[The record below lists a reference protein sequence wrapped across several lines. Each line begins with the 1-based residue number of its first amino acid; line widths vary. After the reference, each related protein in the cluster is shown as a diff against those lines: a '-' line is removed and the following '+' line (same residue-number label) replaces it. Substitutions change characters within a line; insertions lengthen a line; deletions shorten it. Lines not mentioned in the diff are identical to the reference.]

1 MSAPTMSAP
10 TAYERHDHHRCI
22 DDALLAARRICK
34 HNGARL
40 TALREQVLTK
50 VWQSHRP
57 LGAYAILELL
67 AADGQGHPA
76 PPTVYRAL
84 DFLQENGLVHRLA
97 SLNAYIGCEAPDRP
111 HDSQFLICRHCQVAV
126 EVASEQVAQALRAC
140 ADRRDFA
147 IQHSSVEIVGD
158 CPNCQQGGA

>member
-1 MSAPTMSAP
+1 MSAP
-10 TAYERHDHHRCI
+10 TAYEHHDHHQCI
-22 DDALLAARRICK
+22 DEALLAARKICQK
-34 HNGARL
+34 NGARL

-67 AADGQGHPA
+67 ADEAQGHPA

-97 SLNAYIGCEAPDRP
+97 SLNAYIGCDAAGRA
-111 HDSQFLICRHCQVAV
+111 HDSQFLICRHCQVTV
-126 EVASEQVAQALRAC
+126 EVASQSVSSALQSC
-140 ADRRDFA
+140 AERRDFA
-147 IQHSSVEIVGD
+147 IHHSSVEIVGD
-158 CPNCQQGGA
+158 CPNCRLAQP